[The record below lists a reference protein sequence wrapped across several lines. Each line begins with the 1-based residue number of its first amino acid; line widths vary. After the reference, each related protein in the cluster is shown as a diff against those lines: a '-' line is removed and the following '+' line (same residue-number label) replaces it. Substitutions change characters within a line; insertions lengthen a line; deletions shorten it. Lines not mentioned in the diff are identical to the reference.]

1 MYKFYDMKM
10 RVALNWPQPIKNF
23 LGCRDSESL
32 RKLGDSPQKAQHLG
46 SSNSASNQGN
56 LTISFLLVIL
66 HFIYKGFVSL

>member
-10 RVALNWPQPIKNF
+10 RVALNWPQPVKNF
-23 LGCRDSESL
+23 LGCRDSATLRDFRKKPQPLESF
-32 RKLGDSPQKAQHLG
+32 S
-46 SSNSASNQGN
+46 SASSQRN